1 MYNQQVCHIQ
11 RSSKLL
17 LPAKGC
23 ESWKSA
29 HYCTTAA
36 NAECLT
42 LSVTEKV
49 GSAYSAQPNESHEH
63 HVASVLQNSAKP
75 GGGQPG
81 LGSTQGP
88 RQPLRP
94 DLHRRSFSKYGTEAA
109 GLVTRSATVL
119 EWLEFRPTTGL
130 MPQHF
135 PACRL
140 VCGVLVDCS
149 SVPCLQSTAG
159 WAYAQVTAASQ
170 VVRHYFADVSGWCCS
185 HVSMCPNRPY
195 TPLLQL

>member
-29 HYCTTAA
+29 HYCITAA
-36 NAECLT
+36 NAECLI

-63 HVASVLQNSAKP
+63 HPASVLQNSAKP

-81 LGSTQGP
+81 LGSTQVP

-119 EWLEFRPTTGL
+119 ECLAFRPTTGL
-130 MPQHF
+130 LPQHS
-135 PACRL
+135 PAL
-140 VCGVLVDCS
+140 YTSLWS
-149 SVPCLQSTAG
+149 PCWLQFCPLSALHSWLGTCPSASRRSGHKALYCQRHWLLLQST
-159 WAYAQVTAASQ
+159 
-170 VVRHYFADVSGWCCS
+170 CK
-185 HVSMCPNRPY
+185 HVS
-195 TPLLQL
+195 